1 MLVYLLY
8 TLIDLG
14 ILAIRCYRSW
24 HIGDNM
30 FFFPR
35 FLYLSAFNLAFC
47 FVLSSPHG
55 SLPALEDKLG
65 CYPWGRCGVVR
76 VDKMLDA
83 IFLGSLLRRE
93 RF

>member
-1 MLVYLLY
+1 MYSWHVLVYLLY

-30 FFFPR
+30 LVFFSA
-35 FLYLSAFNLAFC
+35 LLSAFDLAFC

-65 CYPWGRCGVVR
+65 CYP
-76 VDKMLDA
+76 
-83 IFLGSLLRRE
+83 
-93 RF
+93 